1 MTAWIYADLLQS
13 KRETIYL
20 TSRVCL
26 IIIRRNTPNLL
37 DMSCIY
43 KHQQQRYNTENT
55 KIYML
60 LHYMYVDIEGL
71 VCKYSSK
78 QVLLKFC
85 NIHKK
90 ELVSESLFDGFAN
103 LNACKLYKF
112 IKKRFQRRC
121 ISVNIAETLRKFFSQ
136 NTSSNCFC

>member
-43 KHQQQRYNTENT
+43 KHQQQKYNTENT

-60 LHYMYVDIEGL
+60 LHYMYVDIEAV

-90 ELVSESLFDGFAN
+90 ELVLESLFDGFAN
-103 LNACKLYKF
+103 LNVCKLYKF
-112 IKKRFQRRC
+112 IKKRLQHRG
-121 ISVNIAETLRKFFSQ
+121 ISVNIAEIFRKIFSQ
-136 NTSSNCFC
+136 NTSSDCFC